1 MDFDQIIERRQTH
14 SLKWDMLQ
22 SLYGLSPDDGI
33 PMWVADME
41 FKPPVSVQ
49 RAVLEMA
56 EHGVFGYYGDDRSY
70 HVAIRNWLR
79 RRHDWEIE
87 TDWIFTAHGL
97 VNGTALCIDAF
108 TEPGDG
114 IVIFTPVYHA
124 FSRVIR
130 GLSREI
136 VECELVNRDG
146 RYVMDF
152 ETYDARMTGRESMA
166 ILCSPH
172 NPGGRVWTGEEL
184 GELVRFCE
192 RHDLFLVSDEIH
204 QDLVFDGNRHIPTAV
219 AAPRSS
225 DRLMTL
231 TAATKTFNI
240 AGCHTGNVIISDGDL
255 HQRFATRMMGLGIS
269 PGSFGPNM
277 VEAAYNDG
285 EPWLEDL
292 LTYLDGNRKLFD
304 EKVNAIPGVA
314 SMPLEATYLAWVD
327 FSGTDLGYKELVE
340 RIQKRAAVAPSHGHT
355 FGSGGEQFMRFNFAC
370 QRHVLEE
377 ALDRLRLA
385 FSDLAG

>member
-1 MDFDQIIERRQTH
+1 M
-14 SLKWDMLQ
+14 
-22 SLYGLSPDDGI
+22 
-33 PMWVADME
+33 
-41 FKPPVSVQ
+41 
-49 RAVLEMA
+49 MA
-56 EHGVFGYYGDDRSY
+56 EHGVFGYYGDNGSY
-70 HVAIRNWLR
+70 LAAIKNWLD
-79 RRHDWEIE
+79 RRHGWRIE

-130 GLSREI
+130 ALGRNI
-136 VECELVNRDG
+136 VECELANHDG

-152 ETYDARMTGRESMA
+152 EAYGARMTGRESMA

-172 NPGGRVWTGEEL
+172 NPGGRVWTTNEL
-184 GELVRFCE
+184 RELVRFCE
-192 RHDLFLVSDEIH
+192 RHDLVLVSDEIH
-204 QDLVFDGNRHIPTAV
+204 QDLVFDGHRHIPTAV
-219 AAPRSS
+219 AAPWSA

-240 AGCHTGNVIISDGDL
+240 AGCHTGNVIISDKDL
-255 HQRFATRMMGLGIS
+255 HQRFATRVMGLGIS

-285 EPWLEDL
+285 EPWLEDML
-292 LTYLDGNRKLFD
+292 AYLDSNRKLFD
-304 EKVNAIPGVA
+304 EKVNAIPGVT

-327 FSGTDLGYKELVE
+327 FSGTGFGNDQLVE
-340 RIQKRAAVAPSHGHT
+340 RIQGRAAIAPSHGHT
-355 FGSGGEQFMRFNFAC
+355 FGSGGEKFMRFNFAC
-370 QRHVLEE
+370 QRSVLEE
-377 ALDRLRLA
+377 ALDRMHSA
-385 FSDLAG
+385 FSDVAG